1 MQLQEATAPDPRT
14 TRYEHL
20 FLLCNFLT
28 LQLPFTNAIQ
38 DMELSSISSSLA
50 NWEICM
56 NPTQVAWCNGPVLK
70 NLRQQSQSGMKKI
83 ATFCL
88 GILQKLDY
96 GLVACQAFFLL

>member
-20 FLLCNFLT
+20 LELT

-70 NLRQQSQSGMKKI
+70 NLSQQSQSGMKKI